1 MRPKILYP
9 LFAPLTSLKGVGPKN
24 AILLE
29 HLCGSSILSLLTHS
43 PSNYI
48 DRRNNPKIKDL
59 KEDSIVTLSLTVE
72 NHAPSFNKRMPYRIN
87 CSDETGFI
95 SIVYFNARPIYLKK
109 LLPINSKKVISGK
122 VEAYKDGFQIA
133 HPKYVVDIGDLD
145 SVKQIECVYPLTAGI
160 TSNIIRKSLDGALKA
175 CIDLPEW
182 IPDDILKSNDW
193 KNWKQS
199 LINLHKPKKIY
210 SSDIKNSY
218 LNRLAFDEL
227 FSHQLKLRLVRNKL
241 TKIKGNSLKPT
252 NNLISQLKNNLDFK
266 LTPDQEKSVHEISQD
281 LISENKMLRLLQGDV
296 GSGKTIVSV
305 FAFLQV
311 IENNKRCI
319 LMAPTE
325 LLAQQHYATINSL
338 LEQMN
343 VSTSLITGSIKKD
356 RDYDA
361 DIIVGTHALFQEN
374 AVFTNVGILVIDE
387 QHKFG
392 VHQRILLNEKVGK
405 ECDTLL
411 MTATPI
417 PRTLELAAYGDMDIS
432 KLVTMPLNRKP
443 IVTKSMSTEKISD
456 LKSAL
461 LKKIENNEK
470 IYWVCPLV
478 EESNSSSIQS
488 VTNRLQDLQEHY
500 GNDKVSMVHGKMKN
514 EEKNLIMENFKTGKI
529 KILIAT
535 SVIEVGIDDPDAT
548 VIIIENS
555 ERFGLSQLHQ
565 LRGRVGRGSKKSS
578 CILLFQKP
586 LTDNAKKR
594 IKIMKETNDG
604 FLIAEEDLK
613 IRGSGDTLGVKQS
626 GLPNFKLAN
635 LDVHQKL
642 LELARNLS
650 VETVKNDPS
659 LKSPLGK
666 AQKTLLHLFKNEV
679 AIDYIKSG

>member
-1 MRPKILYP
+1 
-9 LFAPLTSLKGVGPKN
+9 
-24 AILLE
+24 
-29 HLCGSSILSLLTHS
+29 
-43 PSNYI
+43 
-48 DRRNNPKIKDL
+48 
-59 KEDSIVTLSLTVE
+59 
-72 NHAPSFNKRMPYRIN
+72 
-87 CSDETGFI
+87 
-95 SIVYFNARPIYLKK
+95 
-109 LLPINSKKVISGK
+109 
-122 VEAYKDGFQIA
+122 
-133 HPKYVVDIGDLD
+133 
-145 SVKQIECVYPLTAGI
+145 
-160 TSNIIRKSLDGALKA
+160 
-175 CIDLPEW
+175 
-182 IPDDILKSNDW
+182 
-193 KNWKQS
+193 
-199 LINLHKPKKIY
+199 
-210 SSDIKNSY
+210 
-218 LNRLAFDEL
+218 
-227 FSHQLKLRLVRNKL
+227 
-241 TKIKGNSLKPT
+241 
-252 NNLISQLKNNLDFK
+252 
-266 LTPDQEKSVHEISQD
+266 
-281 LISENKMLRLLQGDV
+281 
-296 GSGKTIVSV
+296 
-305 FAFLQV
+305 
-311 IENNKRCI
+311 
-319 LMAPTE
+319 MAPTE

-443 IVTKSMSTEKISD
+443 ITTKSMSTEKISD

-478 EESNSSSIQS
+478 EESITSSIQS
-488 VTNRLQDLQEHY
+488 VTNRLQDLQEYY
-500 GNDKVSMVHGKMKN
+500 GNDKVSMVHGKMNN
-514 EEKNLIMENFKTGKI
+514 EEKNLIMKNFKTGKI

-613 IRGSGDTLGVKQS
+613 IRGSGDTLGAKQS